1 MAKQTQPQPQPQNEK
16 LLIGIDVGTS
26 ATKVVAFDLAG
37 NVKASSSKD
46 YPLAAP
52 KPNWAEQNPEDW
64 FVATVAALREIT
76 AKIDATQVAG
86 LSFSGQMHG
95 SVFLDAKDQ
104 VIRPALLWCDGRT
117 APQCASAIE
126 TVGRTTFLKTIKNL
140 PLTSFTLPKVLWLR
154 ENEKKNFARLRT
166 VLLPKNY
173 VAFRLSGAK
182 YMDVAD
188 GAGTVMME
196 VGKKRWATAVL
207 EKLEI
212 DPAILPPIV
221 DSTEVVGGLTAEAA
235 KATGLPEGTPVV
247 AGGGDQP
254 VGATGMG
261 VFTEGQVM
269 VSLGTSGVIF
279 TPTNHA
285 LIGGENGL
293 ASFDHAVPGS
303 SYLMGCVIAAGGALQ
318 WYRNTLCQEEVAAA
332 KAVGKDPYTV
342 MLEAAAQTPIGA
354 EGLLFMPYLMG
365 ERTPHNNPN
374 ARGAFFGLS
383 VRTTKPHM
391 TRAVIEGIS
400 FALRDC
406 LELAKGKGI
415 TIKEVRVTGG
425 GARSPFWLQTLADVF
440 GVAVRAIENPEGAAL
455 GAAILAGV
463 GTGVY
468 KSFEEAAK
476 LAIHAQAAVKPIA
489 KNVKA
494 YNEVYERFKKLYPM
508 TKALLIEH

>member
-1 MAKQTQPQPQPQNEK
+1 MPKQNQSKNGA

-37 NVKASSSKD
+37 TVQASASKD
-46 YPLAAP
+46 YPLLNP

-64 FVATVAALREIT
+64 FQATVEALREVT
-76 AKIDATQVAG
+76 AAIDPKRVAG

-95 SVFLDAKDQ
+95 SVFLDEKDE
-104 VIRPALLWCDGRT
+104 VIRPAILWCDGRT
-117 APQCASAIE
+117 AKQCEEAIK
-126 TVGRTTFLKTIKNL
+126 TVGRGNFLKTIKNL

-196 VGKKRWATAVL
+196 VGRKRWATGVL
-207 EKLEI
+207 AKLGI

-221 DSTEVVGGLTAEAA
+221 DSTAVVGGLTAAAA

-261 VFTEGQVM
+261 VFKEGQVM
-269 VSLGTSGVIF
+269 VSLGTSGVIL
-279 TPTNHA
+279 TPTDKA
-285 LIGGENGL
+285 LVGGENGL

-318 WYRNTLCQEEVAAA
+318 WYRNTLCRDEMALASATGQDA
-332 KAVGKDPYTV
+332 YTI
-342 MLEAAAQTPIGA
+342 MLDAAAQTPLGA

-365 ERTPHNNPN
+365 ERTPHNDPN

-383 VRTTKPHM
+383 VRTTKTSM

-400 FALRDC
+400 FRVARLPGTGQGERDHDQRSAGHRGRGAQSV
-406 LELAKGKGI
+406 LAANPGRR
-415 TIKEVRVTGG
+415 VRRGGAGDRKPGGG
-425 GARSPFWLQTLADVF
+425 GAGGGDPGRRGYRCLQEF
-440 GVAVRAIENPEGAAL
+440 
-455 GAAILAGV
+455 
-463 GTGVY
+463 
-468 KSFEEAAK
+468 
-476 LAIHAQAAVKPIA
+476 
-489 KNVKA
+489 
-494 YNEVYERFKKLYPM
+494 
-508 TKALLIEH
+508 